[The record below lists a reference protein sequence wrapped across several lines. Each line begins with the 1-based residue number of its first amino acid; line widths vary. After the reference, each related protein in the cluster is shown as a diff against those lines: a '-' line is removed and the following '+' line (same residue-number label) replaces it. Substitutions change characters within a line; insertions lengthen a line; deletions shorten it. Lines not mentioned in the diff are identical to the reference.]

1 MGEHNNMND
10 DTEPAFGLATIKA
23 EGGYRDFETG
33 NPLTLE
39 QIAAYE
45 AVRARRHQA
54 MRDFETAVATLPDVI
69 APSWLA
75 ACYQLAEAADERE
88 ATTWLR
94 RLVLWRTASGK
105 IEHPQEC
112 AAIVMPEGEK
122 AYSSGW

>member
-1 MGEHNNMND
+1 MSD
-10 DTEPAFGLATIKA
+10 DTGPAFGLATIKA

-33 NPLTLE
+33 NPLTPE

-45 AVRARRHQA
+45 ARRARRHQA
-54 MRDFETAVATLPDVI
+54 MHDFEAAVATLPDVI
-69 APSWLA
+69 TPSWLA
-75 ACYQLAEAADERE
+75 PRYQLAQAADERG

-94 RLVLWRTASGK
+94 RLVLWRMANGK
-105 IEHPQEC
+105 IEHSQEC